1 MPIKESDNSVTG
13 IMESQQEF
21 HSLFGASHGA
31 PRPLRSMVMPR
42 GSRQVIRS
50 LTVSIAA
57 VALSG
62 CVTGRRTFDLPVNSA
77 DAPAGNRGIVYIAS
91 VTDDRHFEI
100 DPSDPSVPSVDGDAA
115 KMSATQR
122 DRMIG
127 RQRNT
132 FGKAMGDVSLPAGD
146 SATHKVRSLIEE
158 GLIQSGY
165 RISDDPKTPQSVAVS
180 IRNFW
185 GWMTPGFFA
194 LTFEA
199 KINCAITAS
208 GPREV
213 HTIIVKGYGINHGQ
227 FAKDANWVQA
237 FDPAFKDFVSN
248 FAAQLQDLR
257 LQGITSSQAA
267 SAANQ

>member
-1 MPIKESDNSVTG
+1 MIMPMGCD
-13 IMESQQEF
+13 
-21 HSLFGASHGA
+21 
-31 PRPLRSMVMPR
+31 R
-42 GSRQVIRS
+42 VIRS

-57 VALSG
+57 IALSG

-77 DAPAGNRGIVYIAS
+77 VAPAGNRGTVYIAS

-127 RQRNT
+127 RQRNG
-132 FGKAMGDVSLPAGD
+132 FGRAMGDVSLPAGD
-146 SATHKVRSLIEE
+146 SVTRKVRSLVEE
-158 GLIQSGY
+158 GLIQNGY
-165 RISDDPKTPQSVAVS
+165 RVSNDPKTPQSVAVS

-199 KINCAITAS
+199 KINCAITAA
-208 GPREV
+208 GPRGV

-227 FAKDANWVQA
+227 FAKDANWIQA
-237 FDPAFKDFVSN
+237 FAPAFNDFESN
-248 FAAQLQDLR
+248 LATQLQDLR
-257 LQGITSSQAA
+257 LHGITSSQAA
-267 SAANQ
+267 AVDQ